1 MYEKDGEKY
10 FIVDGHMHW
19 WNAAPENWRH
29 KEYGEGWIRCFYGYH
44 SALSPE
50 EYVWSFEKYCAYS
63 EEDLMKDLF
72 EDPQLASRSVW
83 QQLEHRSI
91 GPQRYRMV
99 SYQLSKTPGGVSRPS
114 PCLGQDNELVF
125 RQWLGLGAEEYD
137 KLAARGAF
145 A

>member
-72 EDPQLASRSVW
+72 EDGYVDQA
-83 QQLEHRSI
+83 
-91 GPQRYRMV
+91 
-99 SYQLSKTPGGVSRPS
+99 
-114 PCLGQDNELVF
+114 VF
-125 RQWLGLGAEEYD
+125 LPTYLTDFYHEGFNTT
-137 KLAARGAF
+137 ARDAILKEKYPDRF
-145 A
+145 VLNTA

>member
-50 EYVWSFEKYCAYS
+50 EYVWPFESKS
-63 EEDLMKDLF
+63 I
-72 EDPQLASRSVW
+72 VW
-83 QQLEHRSI
+83 SSANS
-91 GPQRYRMV
+91 G
-99 SYQLSKTPGGVSRPS
+99 S
-114 PCLGQDNELVF
+114 GQ
-125 RQWLGLGAEEYD
+125 
-137 KLAARGAF
+137 
-145 A
+145 